1 MTAAP
6 PPVLCLER
14 PAFWTE
20 TSDPEVWFRALD
32 AVARAAQRAPQ
43 TGTPRTVAERC
54 LVGIIAW
61 RGAAGLF
68 GAFRRSGLVRL
79 PGVGLIACDAEGH
92 WDLTDEAQALLRHWK
107 DAPPHGLELLT
118 AYLVRESPWLR
129 LLLLRLHKHE
139 WELTGWSEV
148 RGGRGGLKAG
158 RSILLRTHSEPEHW
172 FEGLEQHAAARW
184 LVRARCESLSY
195 APEALLRKKG
205 KDDLSLTPLTAPL
218 LLLESVGWL
227 TRTGQLALPRE
238 VQADLAGKS
247 TPAQVLA
254 EITSGHADVRGFV
267 AAEPVLRELL
277 ASFGVSPTGE
287 AFARWMDALIDQ
299 AVQRGAI
306 ELLDAEPGQARH
318 GRGLH
323 ADPARKLVRW
333 VVHSEFND
341 AFQDA
346 WSALETKW
354 ELAR

>member
-6 PPVLCLER
+6 SPVFHLER

-54 LVGIIAW
+54 LVGIVAW
-61 RGAAGLF
+61 RGATGLF
-68 GAFRRSGLVRL
+68 GAFRRGGLVRL
-79 PGVGLIACDAEGH
+79 SGVGLISCDAEGR

-107 DAPPHGLELLT
+107 DTPSHGLEALG
-118 AYLVRESPWLR
+118 AFLVRESPWLR
-129 LLLLRLHKHE
+129 LLLLRLQNHE
-139 WELTGWSEV
+139 WELTGWPEV
-148 RGGRGGLKAG
+148 RSGRGGLKAG
-158 RSILLRTHSEPEHW
+158 RSILLHIHSEPERW
-172 FEGLEQHAAARW
+172 FEGLEQHTAARW
-184 LVRARCESLSY
+184 LARGQCESLSY
-195 APEALLRKKG
+195 APEVLLRGKG

-227 TRTGQLALPRE
+227 TRTGQLALPSE
-238 VQADLAGKS
+238 VQADLAGRS

-267 AAEPVLRELL
+267 AAEPALRELL
-277 ASFGVSPTGE
+277 AIFGVSPSGD
-287 AFARWMDALIDQ
+287 AFARWMDALIDE

-333 VVHSEFND
+333 VVHNEFND
-341 AFQDA
+341 AFEGA
-346 WSALETKW
+346 WSALETKR
-354 ELAR
+354 EVAR